1 MLIRKLLKFRVLK
14 RLQLRCV
21 IICSFLFAVTLF
33 VLPAAAEKQNVIHR
47 PDGSI
52 INWYLSHP
60 VNTNKSGIVVLA
72 QGSGCQSVATS
83 QNIKLARSVF
93 SEFTV
98 LTVDKYGVAAGDNP
112 PDSSVTNCSKTFYA
126 HNTMTQRV
134 DDYLQILEVLR
145 KLPWWNGKLAL
156 FGGSEGGDV
165 VARLAAAT
173 KTDAVILLSTG
184 GGTTFGELV
193 RQSIHEEMLRNSVP
207 KEHWPQV
214 ETAFAEARKNPLSSE
229 IWAGSSY
236 RFWADAIDRRP
247 ADDMLRSDAAFLLI
261 QGGGDT
267 SAPVSTARA
276 TLDLFAK
283 AQRCNLTYW
292 ELAGYSHGMRDTN
305 KQDRMADVLA
315 QSANWLKLQL
325 AQEKPV
331 TSCEH
336 KE

>member
-1 MLIRKLLKFRVLK
+1 MLIRKILKFRVLK

-21 IICSFLFAVTLF
+21 IICSFLFTVTLF
-33 VLPAAAEKQNVIHR
+33 VLPAAAAKQNVVHR

-98 LTVDKYGVAAGDNP
+98 LTVDKYGVASGDNP

-173 KTDAVILLSTG
+173 KTDAVT
-184 GGTTFGELV
+184 
-193 RQSIHEEMLRNSVP
+193 
-207 KEHWPQV
+207 
-214 ETAFAEARKNPLSSE
+214 
-229 IWAGSSY
+229 
-236 RFWADAIDRRP
+236 
-247 ADDMLRSDAAFLLI
+247 
-261 QGGGDT
+261 
-267 SAPVSTARA
+267 
-276 TLDLFAK
+276 
-283 AQRCNLTYW
+283 
-292 ELAGYSHGMRDTN
+292 
-305 KQDRMADVLA
+305 
-315 QSANWLKLQL
+315 QSANWLKLQF